1 MFLFQQILLKGTSRT
16 VISLKP
22 ISFKAVLS
30 LSIRPLISGN
40 FSENLMSMFLVH
52 ILSAPALIYQIEAN
66 ITDTLQIFQTHSILE
81 RSLDLLEK
89 EQNMKIITNSMK
101 GTQSL
106 ALLANL
112 VHLFHLEAIETA
124 MKFGF
129 PTFTVSKRNEVILF
143 KSISLQFRI
152 ISFSVCMYET
162 LAKHTEFGG
171 PKRRN
176 IFAMA

>member
-1 MFLFQQILLKGTSRT
+1 
-16 VISLKP
+16 
-22 ISFKAVLS
+22 
-30 LSIRPLISGN
+30 
-40 FSENLMSMFLVH
+40 MFLVH

-66 ITDTLQIFQTHSILE
+66 ITETLQIFQTHSILE

-129 PTFTVSKRNEVILF
+129 PTFTVSKRNKVILF
-143 KSISLQFRI
+143 KSISLQWGFF
-152 ISFSVCMYET
+152 FSVCMYET
-162 LAKHTEFGG
+162 LAKYTEFGG